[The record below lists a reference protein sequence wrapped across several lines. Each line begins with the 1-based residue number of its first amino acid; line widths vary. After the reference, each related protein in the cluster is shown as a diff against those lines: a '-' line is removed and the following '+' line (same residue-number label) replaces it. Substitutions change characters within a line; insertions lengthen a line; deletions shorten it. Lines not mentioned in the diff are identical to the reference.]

1 MEFHGETENTA
12 ASEPADLDGEALEG
26 IALDDVFDGNSR
38 VVDNDEFQGMKRR
51 VQTLTEANQR
61 LLKAGEPYAQLYSV
75 FNHCC

>member
-12 ASEPADLDGEALEG
+12 AFEPADLDGEALER
-26 IALDDVFDGNSR
+26 IALDDVFDGNSL

-61 LLKAGEPYAQLYSV
+61 LLKAGEPYAQLYCV
-75 FNHCC
+75 LNHCC